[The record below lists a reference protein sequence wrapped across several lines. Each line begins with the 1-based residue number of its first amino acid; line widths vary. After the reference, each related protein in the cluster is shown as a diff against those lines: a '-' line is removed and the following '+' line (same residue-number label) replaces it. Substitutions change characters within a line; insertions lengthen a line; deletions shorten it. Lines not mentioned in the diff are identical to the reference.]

1 MTTEHIL
8 EKLITFKTVTG
19 TTKEVERLFQYVK
32 DMLQPVPLHV
42 REYSFNGHPM
52 LVITPT
58 RKKRV
63 KLWLA
68 AHVDVVPGNEE
79 QFEPKVRGGKLYARG
94 AYDMKFAVAA
104 YLALL
109 QDIGSDVDKYD
120 IGVMLTAD
128 EELGMD
134 SGVTYLLEEQ
144 GFSGEVAFLPDGTG
158 TWQFEEAVK
167 GMWQVELT
175 AKGVPSHGSRPWLGR
190 SAIHELAEGITFVRN
205 AFEQFRTNDPEHWYT
220 TVHCGIFEGGEAYNR
235 VAAHATA
242 RLDIRYVSKQDRSVI
257 HKILK
262 ELKERYPHIKN
273 KTLHHSPTYG
283 IARANG
289 YAKTWAKIAHD
300 LYGIECGWARAH
312 GRSDALWFNKAG
324 IPTILIGPNGGGS
337 HGDREWVDI
346 RDLER
351 YYAILRVYIDEVARI
366 PR

>member
-8 EKLITFKTVTG
+8 EKLIAFKTVTG
-19 TTKEVERLFQYVK
+19 TTREVGHLFRFIK
-32 DMLQPVPLHV
+32 DLLQPVPLHV
-42 REYSFNGHPM
+42 REYSYNGHPM

-58 RKKRV
+58 RKKHV

-68 AHVDVVPGNEE
+68 AHVDVVPGNDA
-79 QFEPKVRGGKLYARG
+79 QFEPVVRGGKLYGRG
-94 AYDMKFAVAA
+94 AYDMKFAVAT
-104 YLALL
+104 YLRLL
-109 QDIGSDVDKYD
+109 QDIGPDIGKYD
-120 IGVMLTAD
+120 MGVMLTAD
-128 EELGMD
+128 EELGME

-144 GFSGEVAFLPDGTG
+144 GFTGDVVFLPDGTG

-190 SAIHELAEGITFVRN
+190 SAIHDLAEYVLAVRD
-205 AFEQFRTNDPEHWYT
+205 AFERFKTDDPEHWYT
-220 TVHCGIFEGGEAYNR
+220 TVHCGLFRGGEAYNR

-242 RLDIRYVSKQDRSVI
+242 RLDIRYVSKEDRRAI
-257 HKILK
+257 QGIFK
-262 ELKERYPHIKN
+262 ELKVRYPHVTTR
-273 KTLHHSPTYG
+273 TLHHSPTYG

-289 YAKTWAKIAHD
+289 YARTFAKIAEE

-312 GRSDALWFNKAG
+312 GRSDALWFNRAG
-324 IPTILIGPNGGGS
+324 MPTILIGPKGGGS

-351 YYAILRVYIDEVARI
+351 YYAILRAYVEEVARKK
-366 PR
+366 